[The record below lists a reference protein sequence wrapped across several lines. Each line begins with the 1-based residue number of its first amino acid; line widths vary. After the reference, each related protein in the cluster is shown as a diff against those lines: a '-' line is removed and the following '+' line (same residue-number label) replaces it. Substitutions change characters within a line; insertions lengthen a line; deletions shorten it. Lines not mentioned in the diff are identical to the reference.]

1 MIDTTEPTEDQALH
15 DATAHDHDMSD
26 DTTELAQLRDEV
38 AKYKELYIRALA
50 DYDNAK
56 RNMDR
61 ERRELRDHAAEHMI
75 VRMLPVLDDLHSAIE
90 HSKTSSDAEA
100 LRTGIEMIYA
110 KAVRIFEDAGLRPI
124 DVEPGHPFNV
134 DVHEALMHMPSDH
147 PEGHVVQVVQRGYQL
162 HDKVLRHTK
171 VITSAGQPS
180 SEA

>member
-1 MIDTTEPTEDQALH
+1 MNDSTTLPEEQEQEQPLAD
-15 DATAHDHDMSD
+15 DATELSE
-26 DTTELAQLRDEV
+26 TEALQAEV
-38 AKYKELYIRALA
+38 AKYRDAYLRVLA
-50 DYDNAK
+50 DLENAK
-56 RNMDR
+56 RHH
-61 ERRELRDHAAEHMI
+61 ERVSRELRDNAAENMI
-75 VRMLPVLDDLHSAIE
+75 VRMLPVLDDLHNAIE
-90 HSKTSSDAEA
+90 HSKATADAEA

-110 KAVRIFEDAGLRPI
+110 KAVRIFEEAGLRPI

-162 HDKVLRHTK
+162 NDKVLRHTK